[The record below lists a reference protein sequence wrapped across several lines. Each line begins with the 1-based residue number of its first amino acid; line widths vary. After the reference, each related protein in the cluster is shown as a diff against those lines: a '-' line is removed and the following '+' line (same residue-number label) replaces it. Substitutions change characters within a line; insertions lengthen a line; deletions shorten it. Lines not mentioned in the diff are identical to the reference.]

1 MRFSPERTDEANAG
15 LGIVRDLLLPIK
27 KAHPEISFADL
38 WVLGG
43 HVAVEFLGGPNVP
56 FRLGRTDT
64 SDGFTCPAN
73 GRLPDAAQGM
83 FRCVLFFYLCAM
95 ILVPSHCHTAQH
107 NRIPFLFYSF
117 VSGFSSSLFSTFYH
131 ACQQQ
136 PPPPTTTHIPRCTT
150 SAGCLSSNGFQ

>member
-1 MRFSPERTDEANAG
+1 MLVPLPFDWHGMQVVRFVVSRNKKKQPSFPILSFFLGHPWHLLPSLSLHTGTYKQDDNTGGSNGATMRFSPERTDEANAG

-83 FRCVLFFYLCAM
+83 FRCVLFFYLC
-95 ILVPSHCHTAQH
+95 C
-107 NRIPFLFYSF
+107 
-117 VSGFSSSLFSTFYH
+117 
-131 ACQQQ
+131 
-136 PPPPTTTHIPRCTT
+136 
-150 SAGCLSSNGFQ
+150 

>member
-83 FRCVLFFYLCAM
+83 FRWCAVFLLVL
-95 ILVPSHCHTAQH
+95 LV
-107 NRIPFLFYSF
+107 
-117 VSGFSSSLFSTFYH
+117 
-131 ACQQQ
+131 
-136 PPPPTTTHIPRCTT
+136 
-150 SAGCLSSNGFQ
+150 

>member
-1 MRFSPERTDEANAG
+1 MRFSPERTDDANAG

-27 KAHPEISFADL
+27 KAHPEVSFADL

-56 FRLGRTDT
+56 FRLGRTDA

-83 FRCVLFFYLCAM
+83 FRCVLFFACAVVVLVV
-95 ILVPSHCHTAQH
+95 LVPSPLPHRPA
-107 NRIPFLFYSF
+107 
-117 VSGFSSSLFSTFYH
+117 
-131 ACQQQ
+131 
-136 PPPPTTTHIPRCTT
+136 
-150 SAGCLSSNGFQ
+150 

>member
-1 MRFSPERTDEANAG
+1 MRFSPERTDDANAG

-27 KAHPEISFADL
+27 KAHPEVSFADL

-56 FRLGRTDT
+56 FRLGRTDA

-83 FRCVLFFYLCAM
+83 FRCVLWLCCG
-95 ILVPSHCHTAQH
+95 IS
-107 NRIPFLFYSF
+107 PFPLP
-117 VSGFSSSLFSTFYH
+117 LDRP
-131 ACQQQ
+131 A
-136 PPPPTTTHIPRCTT
+136 
-150 SAGCLSSNGFQ
+150 